1 MWCVDGVIVVIWRNA
16 FWRTHHFND
25 SGNVGLRS
33 SFVYRVKYF
42 FVLYFVLSS
51 IDYSTRFFSL
61 VIFVFVLWRRLS
73 NEDER
78 AMKKKFFFY
87 DQTNI
92 EIHSYLFVMK
102 RCILVWRE
110 RKHFNFFFLVGI
122 STILRLTD
130 AYFLFVEMRYDFG
143 LVYFYVNLYTPQSS
157 FSKAPHKICTD
168 GIIKRQTET
177 KIKYKIYFSSVDF
190 YRLNEN
196 MNRYCWWHWKLMS
209 RSLFTIHLNILW
221 VSMDF
226 VFVVH
231 SCVAPFDSYY
241 ILIYRK
247 ITWIYR
253 EYWLKLNCGSG
264 IMSYMYFE
272 L

>member
-1 MWCVDGVIVVIWRNA
+1 MKMNAQWRK
-16 FWRTHHFND
+16 
-25 SGNVGLRS
+25 S
-33 SFVYRVKYF
+33 
-42 FVLYFVLSS
+42 
-51 IDYSTRFFSL
+51 
-61 VIFVFVLWRRLS
+61 
-73 NEDER
+73 
-78 AMKKKFFFY
+78 FFFTIRRTSKSIHIY
-87 DQTNI
+87 SLWNDAYWFGVSVNI
-92 EIHSYLFVMK
+92 SI
-102 RCILVWRE
+102 
-110 RKHFNFFFLVGI
+110 FFFLVGI

-196 MNRYCWWHWKLMS
+196 INRYCWWHWKLMS